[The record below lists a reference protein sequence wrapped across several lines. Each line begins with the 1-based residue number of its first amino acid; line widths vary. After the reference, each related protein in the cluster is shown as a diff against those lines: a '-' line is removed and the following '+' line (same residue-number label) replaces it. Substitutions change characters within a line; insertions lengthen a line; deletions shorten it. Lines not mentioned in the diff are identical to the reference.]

1 MSEES
6 SGDHSMHIHST
17 PKNRCMRAFN
27 VDLAFSGMGVCTHK
41 RMILFFSISLSTI
54 GPVFCFF
61 DKQCCSD
68 KYMKV
73 YHAHCVYLASYM
85 HYLCSCKAWNLSERV
100 WVFVQNMG
108 LLSLFSF
115 VGFQGY

>member
-1 MSEES
+1 
-6 SGDHSMHIHST
+6 
-17 PKNRCMRAFN
+17 
-27 VDLAFSGMGVCTHK
+27 
-41 RMILFFSISLSTI
+41 
-54 GPVFCFF
+54 
-61 DKQCCSD
+61 
-68 KYMKV
+68 MKV